1 MKIED
6 LTVESIAQMDMG
18 QRQTFVSTLV
28 KKWPHLAN
36 DITIMIE
43 SQLQDEVDKELD
55 DIQKCEVAYKLT
67 NTIDVPWWKGDMV
80 IPTFPIFDK
89 GCRSTSVGDFVLIG
103 NTKYKCASFGWEK
116 V

>member
-43 SQLQDEVDKELD
+43 SQLQDE
-55 DIQKCEVAYKLT
+55 EVNNVKK
-67 NTIDVPWWKGDMV
+67 V
-80 IPTFPIFDK
+80 
-89 GCRSTSVGDFVLIG
+89 
-103 NTKYKCASFGWEK
+103 KYYSFFLMK
-116 V
+116 I

>member
-1 MKIED
+1 MIGEVYIMKIED

-43 SQLQDEVDKELD
+43 SQLQDE
-55 DIQKCEVAYKLT
+55 EVNNLK
-67 NTIDVPWWKGDMV
+67 
-80 IPTFPIFDK
+80 
-89 GCRSTSVGDFVLIG
+89 
-103 NTKYKCASFGWEK
+103 K
-116 V
+116 VS